1 MSNNDTTIIIIKL
14 LNKLN
19 CTFHSKI
26 LSSRLLNV
34 SVCIYSKFS
43 RTKRSFLVMVF
54 SVYSCDERATS
65 HRLITF
71 QILNDAIL
79 SIFEPN
85 SYLHAFNEF
94 DTIFFF
100 YCLFMENGN
109 VHVRTQMHSNIQ
121 MVNVVRLHR
130 IEKIIAV
137 CLVKSLF
144 CWIIQRMKCRFLWCT
159 KKFISICC
167 FHFKNH
173 FFLSLAFGSFIFE
186 SDVVLSLFARVH
198 DY

>member
-1 MSNNDTTIIIIKL
+1 ML
-14 LNKLN
+14 
-19 CTFHSKI
+19 
-26 LSSRLLNV
+26 
-34 SVCIYSKFS
+34 
-43 RTKRSFLVMVF
+43 F

-71 QILNDAIL
+71 RISNDAIL
-79 SIFEPN
+79 STFELN
-85 SYLHAFNEF
+85 SYLHTFNEF
-94 DTIFFF
+94 DTIFFSF
-100 YCLFMENGN
+100 IVCLWKMETFMFELKCIQ
-109 VHVRTQMHSNIQ
+109 TSNIQ

-167 FHFKNH
+167 FHFSLLLSRLRI
-173 FFLSLAFGSFIFE
+173 FLFWVRCG
-186 SDVVLSLFARVH
+186 VVIVCSRAWLLIQI
-198 DY
+198 